1 MKVTQCL
8 LTPDDIWPDGLPESD
23 PLISQLRARVHRDG
37 ICAEDFRLLAERGG
51 EAFQLVFGENVLV
64 KIEFDVASVGEHSHL
79 VHVADAGR
87 RPEIIT
93 AYPEDG
99 ELRVLG
105 PMGWGESPHSPLR
118 QPRGTQRVG
127 IIARDFGHERWLKV
141 AVLARAID
149 EARLNYN
156 FLFQNSNSVVATL
169 ADAAET
175 GFIDLPGGG
184 LNLGSGNLLYDEL
197 MGGRQAPR
205 FLVRGGTSYSAGAES
220 PVPDT
225 WPQSANT
232 DG

>member
-1 MKVTQCL
+1 M
-8 LTPDDIWPDGLPESD
+8 
-23 PLISQLRARVHRDG
+23 
-37 ICAEDFRLLAERGG
+37 
-51 EAFQLVFGENVLV
+51 FGENVLV
-64 KIEFDVASVGEHSHL
+64 KIEFDVATIGEHSHL

-93 AYPEDG
+93 AYPQDG

-175 GFIDLPGGG
+175 GFVDLPGGG

-197 MGGRQAPR
+197 MGGLQAPR

-220 PVPDT
+220 PIPDT

>member
-1 MKVTQCL
+1 MTTCL
-8 LTPDDIWPDGLPESD
+8 LTPEDIWPNGLPESD

-64 KIEFDVASVGEHSHL
+64 KIEFDVASIGEHSHL

-93 AYPEDG
+93 AYPEEG

-118 QPRGTQRVG
+118 QPRRTQRVG
-127 IIARDFGHERWLKV
+127 IIARNFGQERWLKV

-175 GFIDLPGGG
+175 GFVDLPGGG

-197 MGGRQAPR
+197 MGGRQVPR

-220 PVPDT
+220 PVPDKI
-225 WPQSANT
+225 PQSANT